1 MTDEG
6 ARCRGGG
13 EVGRLRGGVRWRGKE
28 EERDNDGADGVNTL
42 RSMMEW
48 S

>member
-6 ARCRGGG
+6 PRCRGGG
-13 EVGRLRGGVRWRGKE
+13 EVGRLRGGVGWRGKE
-28 EERDNDGADGVNTL
+28 ERDDDGADGGNTL
-42 RSMMEW
+42 ISMMRW